1 MAIKTSTGL
10 AAHLMVTG
18 SAKNAFDGGSIK
30 VYSGTAPATADAAVA
45 GTLLWEIKKD
55 DGVGGVEGLVFDAAA
70 VGRAM
75 VKPGA
80 DTWGGA
86 TIAGTAGYFRLV
98 GSADDGTEST
108 TFPRIQGEVGSQAG
122 ADLYM
127 SNATLATDADVLA
140 KTLAAFS
147 VALPTN

>member
-18 SAKNAFDGGSIK
+18 SAKDAFDLGFIK
-30 VYSGTAPATADAAVA
+30 VYSGSEPTTADAAIS
-45 GTLLWEIKKD
+45 GTLLWTISV
-55 DGVGGVEGLVFDAAA
+55 DGAGTGLTFDAVA
-70 VGRAM
+70 VDRAL
-75 VKPGA
+75 VKPSA

-86 TIAGTAGYFRLV
+86 TVGGVAGYWRLV
-98 GSADDGTEST
+98 GSADTGVLST
-108 TFPRIQGEVGSQAG
+108 TQPRIQGTCGSTAG

-127 SNATLATDADVLA
+127 SNTTLTTDAALLA

>member
-1 MAIKTSTGL
+1 MAIKSSTGL
-10 AAHLMVTG
+10 AAHVMVTG
-18 SAKNAFDGGSIK
+18 SAKAAFDGGFIK
-30 VYSGTAPATADAAVA
+30 VYSGSEPATADAAVT
-45 GTLLWEIKKD
+45 GTLLWTISKNG
-55 DGVGGVEGLVFDAAA
+55 DGTGLVFDEAA

-75 VKPGA
+75 VKVAA

-86 TIAGTAGYFRLV
+86 TTAGEAGYWRLV
-98 GSADDGTEST
+98 AAGDTGANVTNQARLQGTCGS
-108 TFPRIQGEVGSQAG
+108 VAG

-127 SNATLATDADVLA
+127 SNTTLTTDAGLLA